1 MESMDMI
8 ALNDEQ
14 LETVAGG
21 CGWRGRYGSG
31 RHGGG
36 GGGGGRGRG
45 RDVNI
50 QINIITIEDSV
61 LQAGDDI
68 TVAAANS

>member
-14 LETVAGG
+14 LEAVAGG
-21 CGWRGRYGSG
+21 CGWRRRHASRHSG
-31 RHGGG
+31 GGG
-36 GGGGGRGRG
+36 GGGGGRRDV
-45 RDVNI
+45 DVNI
-50 QINIITIEDSV
+50 QINIIRIEDSV

-68 TVAAANS
+68 TVAASNS